1 MNSRTATHPV
11 WIIGFAL
18 YAALSVDACGSG
30 GGIVGGDCMS
40 GYTACG
46 HSCVNLMAD
55 PANCGACGNACQAGA
70 VCVAGV
76 CIGEDQLDGG
86 GDGFFVET
94 GTGGGAP
101 DNDAADVTSATGGS
115 SGGGAGGAGG
125 DAGGGDGGTSG
136 TGDGGSSVGGSSGVG
151 GSGFG
156 GSSGVGGS
164 AGTDAGGA
172 GGSGGEVTS
181 DAGVDAGDGSPVDP
195 DAEPVDAGSDA
206 SGPDSADSTA
216 DVEPDAIDAAAD
228 LEVDSC
234 VPPYDNAQNCGA
246 CGVVCHDPTPVCKPD
261 GNGGYACAPFCDDGL
276 TKCGTQCVDLLNDG
290 NNCGACGHVCPT
302 GLCQAGQC
310 RGSLVGNI
318 VVMGMN
324 FRTWTPDGPPV
335 RAFANAAFLP
345 AHNPVYIAA
354 YGEYADSTVNQVEAV
369 LAWGSTYKGR
379 SFVLSPFATAVDV
392 ATELSIDHHDL
403 LLVHDQPNAPA
414 GELAKIG
421 SIWQATL
428 NSYVRAGGTV
438 LVLATNRG
446 VNEMPDLLTSAAL
459 LDTTAVT
466 SASGSILVNRAPADV
481 VGANVQSPFLA
492 RLDTVTFTTSQPAS
506 SLLSYVITQTVD
518 AGDEPPVVLHRVV
531 PP

>member
-1 MNSRTATHPV
+1 MNSRTASHPV

-18 YAALSVDACGSG
+18 VAALSVDACGSD

-46 HSCVNLMAD
+46 HSCVNLMTD
-55 PANCGACGNACQAGA
+55 PANCGACGNACQTGA
-70 VCVAGV
+70 VCIAGV
-76 CIGEDQLDGG
+76 CVAEDQLDGG
-86 GDGFFVET
+86 GDGFFIET
-94 GTGGGAP
+94 GTGDGEP
-101 DNDAADVTSATGGS
+101 HDDAADGTSGTGGS
-115 SGGGAGGAGG
+115 SGGGTGGAGG
-125 DAGGGDGGTSG
+125 DGGAGDGGTSG
-136 TGDGGSSVGGSSGVG
+136 VGGSGVG
-151 GSGFG
+151 GSGVG
-156 GSSGVGGS
+156 GSGVGGS
-164 AGTDAGGA
+164 AG
-172 GGSGGEVTS
+172 EVSS
-181 DAGVDAGDGSPVDP
+181 DAGMDADDGSLVDT
-195 DAEPVDAGSDA
+195 DAEAVDGSSDA
-206 SGPDSADSTA
+206 SGPDSADSAA
-216 DVEPDAIDAAAD
+216 DVDPDAIDAAVD
-228 LEVDSC
+228 VDVDSC

-290 NNCGACGHVCPT
+290 NNCGACDHVCPT
-302 GLCQAGQC
+302 GLCQAGKC

-345 AHNPVYIAA
+345 AHNPVYIAT
-354 YGEYADSTVNQVEAV
+354 YGEYADSTVSQVEAV
-369 LAWGSTYKGR
+369 LAWSSTYKGR
-379 SFVLSPFATAVDV
+379 SFVLNPFATAADV
-392 ATELSIDHHDL
+392 VTELSIDHHDL

-414 GELAKIG
+414 GELANIG
-421 SIWQATL
+421 SSWQATL
-428 NSYVRAGGTV
+428 SSYVRAGGTV

-492 RLDTVTFTTSQPAS
+492 RLDTVIFTTSEPAS

-518 AGDEPPVVLHRVV
+518 AGDEPPVVLHRIV